1 MKIHSADQFQN
12 VLDATYKAP
21 FEKRFNTQLAGSRY
35 NSYGYKVRTYYNWIL

>member
-21 FEKRFNTQLAGSRY
+21 FEKTFNDA
-35 NSYGYKVRTYYNWIL
+35 KTYT